1 MSFLRGSGEG
11 RGGGGGGGGEDSHIN
26 VMDAFH
32 LVGVGLI

>member
-1 MSFLRGSGEG
+1 MSFLRGSGQG
-11 RGGGGGGGGEDSHIN
+11 RRGGEDSHIN